1 MILGDKKD
9 EKTYRRSVFSGIY
22 NVQQV
27 DVTLSGGKF
36 TQKLTGIRV
45 EEEEAKLVD
54 KAPAAKESNDKK
66 KTADDPAKKAPP
78 IVGGNT
84 DLAVGRTDATATLAG
99 VAGVGGNSIPDA
111 RPRGGT

>member
-1 MILGDKKD
+1 MVLGDKQD

-36 TQKLTGIRV
+36 TQKLTGMRV

-54 KAPAAKESNDKK
+54 KPAATKESNTPA
-66 KTADDPAKKAPP
+66 KTADEPAKKAP
-78 IVGGNT
+78 V
-84 DLAVGRTDATATLAG
+84 ATTPAP
-99 VAGVGGNSIPDA
+99 SDA